1 MIGKVKVGTEAEKK
15 EILKKFLIL
24 AHRMSH

>member
-1 MIGKVKVGTEAEKK
+1 MSGEVKLGTETEKK

-24 AHRMSH
+24 AHRVSH